1 MILYDIDILRIFIT
15 TYISYKMLLIC
26 AISIPNQSIKMLI
39 NDPITNVKFKIIMHE
54 KKKPNLNRA
63 IISEQ
68 GLDRIDIHNILTT
81 R

>member
-1 MILYDIDILRIFIT
+1 
-15 TYISYKMLLIC
+15 
-26 AISIPNQSIKMLI
+26 MLI

-54 KKKPNLNRA
+54 KKKPNLNRE

-68 GLDRIDIHNILTT
+68 PELDLDRIDIHILTT